1 MPSACAAASWS
12 PRSRAMFDPGLSLKS
27 TTLEA
32 AWSLLPES
40 GVRYDFSRSDS
51 VTEKSYLTP
60 LSADSTDA
68 ADVVEALA
76 VPAGMRSRRV
86 LLDAGWWRQS
96 GGAMIARV
104 TDRRRVPR
112 GPTPMASPSLAAG
125 TGWVALV
132 PFLGGYRMRAAD
144 AQTGKTV
151 EWKVDESIA
160 ARLSP
165 FAFTFYR
172 RFQPRALGAKDML
185 RFAAQHGGRD
195 LGLLLIAGFVA
206 ALVGLFT
213 PIATGWLIDR
223 AIPSGAVGTVQ
234 AIIAGLAV
242 AGVSII
248 ALEAL
253 RALAVIAFVARHRG
267 APPGGPL
274 APPVACPQA

>member
-1 MPSACAAASWS
+1 
-12 PRSRAMFDPGLSLKS
+12 MFDPRPPLQS

-125 TGWVALV
+125 TGRVARAPV
-132 PFLGGYRMRAAD
+132 PRGDPMRAGGAE
-144 AQTGKTV
+144 TGKTV
-151 EWKVDESIA
+151 EWSGGAAVA
-160 ARLSP
+160 ARP
-165 FAFTFYR
+165 
-172 RFQPRALGAKDML
+172 
-185 RFAAQHGGRD
+185 
-195 LGLLLIAGFVA
+195 
-206 ALVGLFT
+206 
-213 PIATGWLIDR
+213 
-223 AIPSGAVGTVQ
+223 
-234 AIIAGLAV
+234 
-242 AGVSII
+242 
-248 ALEAL
+248 
-253 RALAVIAFVARHRG
+253 
-267 APPGGPL
+267 
-274 APPVACPQA
+274 